1 MTIEQL
7 KEELD
12 KFPEDLIVMVPN
24 SDLHRSPRPIWFLPA
39 TSVARGVDEEDGF
52 VFVDNYEEEH

>member
-1 MTIEQL
+1 MTIKQL

-39 TSVARGVDEEDGF
+39 TGVSRGVNEGDGL
-52 VFVDNYEEEH
+52 VFIDNYEED